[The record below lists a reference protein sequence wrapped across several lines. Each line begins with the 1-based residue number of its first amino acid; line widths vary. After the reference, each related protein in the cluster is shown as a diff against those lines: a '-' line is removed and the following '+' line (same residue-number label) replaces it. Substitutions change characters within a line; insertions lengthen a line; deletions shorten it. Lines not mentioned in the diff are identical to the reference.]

1 MPLLLLLGQASSTH
15 TVGGTSQLSG
25 FRSSG
30 GLNVFTTI
38 TVGGASQLSVVTS
51 SGGIQVS
58 TVSVT
63 TKGGQS
69 PEDTIRIQHQK
80 MLRKQLHLKKQPVE
94 FDILVKEDGE
104 VEIDGVIVPV
114 ELVSKIPKR
123 IQTLPKLITQ
133 DDVVAEIAL
142 LSRERE
148 IKTFNQSV
156 IKFQAAIKAANEL
169 EEEMKKMEEELLVM
183 LLASTLD

>member
-1 MPLLLLLGQASSTH
+1 MPLLLLLGQATSAH

-25 FRSSG
+25 FGSSG

-51 SGGIQVS
+51 SGGIAVGIS
-58 TVSVT
+58 

-69 PEDTIRIQHQK
+69 TDDKIRIQHQK

-156 IKFQAAIKAANEL
+156 IKFQAAIKAANDL
-169 EEEMKKMEEELLVM
+169 EEEMKQMEEELLVM